1 MGKFIITEEERKHIK
16 GLYEQSSKQKEVYK
30 KMFEK
35 FYKDGSTE
43 LKIPD
48 NEVGAVYNTYES
60 NPSAFWNVFD
70 EYFNDL
76 GQTPPLKVFIEDLS
90 NNNWKEILR
99 PK

>member
-16 GLYEQSSKQKEVYK
+16 GLYEQSSKQKEVW
-30 KMFEK
+30 EK
-35 FYKDGSTE
+35 YIESYYKDGSTE

-48 NEVGAVYNTYES
+48 NEVGAVYNTYEY

-76 GQTPPLKVFIEDLS
+76 GQTPPLKVFIEDLP
-90 NNNWKEILR
+90 NDNWKEILR

>member
-16 GLYEQSSKQKEVYK
+16 GLYEQSSKLKEVYK
-30 KMFEK
+30 KKFEE
-35 FYKDGSTE
+35 FYEDGSTE

>member
-16 GLYEQSSKQKEVYK
+16 RLYEQSSKQKEVW
-30 KMFEK
+30 EK
-35 FYKDGSTE
+35 YIESYYKDGSTE
-43 LKIPD
+43 LKISD
-48 NEVGAVYNTYES
+48 NNVGAVYNTYEY

-70 EYFNDL
+70 KYFNEL
-76 GQTPPLKVFIEDLS
+76 GQPPPLKVFIEDLA